1 MIRSIDL
8 FRSSSRPPA
17 TQADNEKSAAG
28 KSCILVVAAS
38 SQIHTTVEQSLES
51 LGMELVI
58 LGSGE
63 AADEFLL
70 KNSASVV
77 ISEINLP
84 MMSGLTL
91 ARKIKENRSLQ
102 NTPIL
107 LVSDSAEGPDKV
119 LGMETGADDYITLPI
134 NPAELRSRVM
144 SLLARTPKE
153 PAEETS
159 ASIRTETEIGAGAV
173 AIPEDEIGLGTTDEP
188 EPEPVD
194 QKPETADE
202 AAGTAAPGQTAAA
215 DSESEDFG
223 VPDEAL
229 AATEESAVP
238 ELEPDLTHRADG
250 ATETDSEIVDV
261 SGSGAGDDA
270 VNPFNVPTENVVT
283 PDSDIVQEEIEQ
295 PPAEAG
301 EIPGVSDQVEEA
313 DPETDTINAG
323 SMLDDIFGGSGET
336 TITAPSSVPADPA
349 AAAPVDTPPEV
360 IRQEPPPAET
370 PLSDAVE
377 TMPPTVTEQ
386 QISEPAPE
394 TTAPQSQPA
403 QVPEAPVQP
412 PPPPIPVEQSIEE
425 STIIPADEQAA
436 PPAVPPQSDVP
447 PVGTGEVS
455 QPPAEVLP
463 EYDFNKEVDHREVYS
478 TALADLREFET
489 AVVSGAEFDFNS
501 LIRDARRIVSSVNQ
515 SNYLQIRAM
524 GRREGD
530 DFPVHSLNVG
540 IYSVKLSTGLKY
552 ENKLMV
558 ELALSALLHDVGMLL
573 IPDEIRKAKR
583 KLSDEEMIT
592 LKNHPVKGSEYLTN
606 AIRTRPELAQ
616 FEFLPTVAF
625 QEHERTNGA
634 GYPNAVESDE
644 IHDYAKIVA
653 IIDMYEA
660 VSHPASYR
668 NEYLAYEALQKVVA
682 LKDSHFDVKFLR
694 ALVREI
700 SVFPIDSIV
709 RLNNG
714 DIGKVIG
721 LDSSHPMRPKL
732 NLLCNADG
740 VPYDEGK
747 EIELAKS
754 PFLYVETPVSEEEFE
769 KLFKN

>member
-1 MIRSIDL
+1 
-8 FRSSSRPPA
+8 
-17 TQADNEKSAAG
+17 
-28 KSCILVVAAS
+28 
-38 SQIHTTVEQSLES
+38 
-51 LGMELVI
+51 
-58 LGSGE
+58 
-63 AADEFLL
+63 
-70 KNSASVV
+70 
-77 ISEINLP
+77 
-84 MMSGLTL
+84 MMNGLTL

-144 SLLARTPKE
+144 SLLSRTPNE
-153 PAEETS
+153 PADDSS
-159 ASIRTETEIGAGAV
+159 ASDRIATEVDSGAGAV
-173 AIPEDEIGLGTTDEP
+173 AIPVDEIGLETVDEP
-188 EPEPVD
+188 EPQPV
-194 QKPETADE
+194 E
-202 AAGTAAPGQTAAA
+202 GL
-215 DSESEDFG
+215 SVSEDTVG
-223 VPDEAL
+223 QEYSA
-229 AATEESAVP
+229 ES
-238 ELEPDLTHRADG
+238 EPDLTHEPDG
-250 ATETDSEIVDV
+250 VVETSTGVVDV
-261 SGSGAGDDA
+261 PESDMGGDV
-270 VNPFNVPTENVVT
+270 VNPLNIPAENAATPESDVV
-283 PDSDIVQEEIEQ
+283 QKEIEQ
-295 PPAEAG
+295 PPAETS
-301 EIPGVSDQVEEA
+301 EEPGVSDQVEE
-313 DPETDTINAG
+313 TDSLDAG
-323 SMLDDIFGGSGET
+323 SMLDDIFGSSGEST
-336 TITAPSSVPADPA
+336 KPPPTLVPADPA
-349 AAAPVDTPPEV
+349 AAAQESVPVEID
-360 IRQEPPPAET
+360 RQGVVDSPSEAVRQVPSPAEI
-370 PLSDAVE
+370 
-377 TMPPTVTEQ
+377 PP
-386 QISEPAPE
+386 QI
-394 TTAPQSQPA
+394 QPKRI
-403 QVPEAPVQP
+403 PEAPVQP
-412 PPPPIPVEQSIEE
+412 LQPPVPVEQNIEK

-436 PPAVPPQSDVP
+436 TSAEPLHT
-447 PVGTGEVS
+447 PVLPGGVGEVS
-455 QPPAEVLP
+455 QPQPQADVLP
-463 EYDFNKEVDHREVYS
+463 EYDFDKEVDHKEVYS
-478 TALADLREFET
+478 TALSDLREFES
-489 AVVSGAEFDFNS
+489 AVVSGAEYDFNS

-524 GRREGD
+524 GRREGN

-573 IPDEIRKAKR
+573 IPEEIQRAQR
-583 KLSDEEMIT
+583 KLSDEEMIR
-592 LKNHPVKGSEYLTN
+592 LKNHPIKGSEYLTN

-616 FEFLPTVAF
+616 FGFLPTVAL

-634 GYPNAVESDE
+634 GYPNAVASDE

-660 VSHPASYR
+660 VSHPSSYR
-668 NEYLAYEALQKVVA
+668 SEYLAYEALQKVVA

-740 VPYDEGK
+740 EPFDEEK

>member
-8 FRSSSRPPA
+8 FRSSSRPKV
-17 TQADNEKSAAG
+17 TQANNDDAAAE

-38 SQIHTTVEQSLES
+38 SQIHSTLEQALES

-70 KNSASVV
+70 KNSAAVV
-77 ISEINLP
+77 IAEINLP
-84 MMSGLTL
+84 MMNGLTL

-144 SLLARTPKE
+144 SLLSRTPNE
-153 PAEETS
+153 PADDSS
-159 ASIRTETEIGAGAV
+159 ASDRIETEVDSGAGAV
-173 AIPEDEIGLGTTDEP
+173 AIPVDEIGLETADEP
-188 EPEPVD
+188 EPQPQPVEELAASD
-194 QKPETADE
+194 ETAV
-202 AAGTAAPGQTAAA
+202 A
-215 DSESEDFG
+215 DSEPDPTHEPDGAAVNSTG
-223 VPDEAL
+223 VVD
-229 AATEESAVP
+229 VP
-238 ELEPDLTHRADG
+238 ESDMG
-250 ATETDSEIVDV
+250 GDV
-261 SGSGAGDDA
+261 
-270 VNPFNVPTENVVT
+270 VNPLEIPAGNVAT
-283 PDSDIVQEEIEQ
+283 PESDVVQEEVEQ
-295 PPAEAG
+295 PPAETSG
-301 EIPGVSDQVEEA
+301 EPVVSDQIE
-313 DPETDTINAG
+313 ETDSLDAG
-323 SMLDDIFGGSGET
+323 SMLDDIFGGSEEST
-336 TITAPSSVPADPA
+336 KPPPTSVPADPA
-349 AAAPVDTPPEV
+349 AAAQESVRVEIDRQGVVDSPSEAVRQAPSPVE
-360 IRQEPPPAET
+360 
-370 PLSDAVE
+370 
-377 TMPPTVTEQ
+377 
-386 QISEPAPE
+386 
-394 TTAPQSQPA
+394 TAPQIQQEQIA
-403 QVPEAPVQP
+403 EAPVQP
-412 PPPPIPVEQSIEE
+412 PQPPVPVEQNIEK
-425 STIIPADEQAA
+425 STIIPADQQAA
-436 PPAVPPQSDVP
+436 PSAEPLHT
-447 PVGTGEVS
+447 PVSPGGVGEVS
-455 QPPAEVLP
+455 QPQPQAEVLP
-463 EYDFNKEVDHREVYS
+463 EYDFNKEVDHKEVYS
-478 TALADLREFET
+478 TALSDLREFES
-489 AVVSGAEFDFNS
+489 AVVSGAEYDFNS
-501 LIRDARRIVSSVNQ
+501 LIRDARRIVSSVDQ

-524 GRREGD
+524 GRREGN

-558 ELALSALLHDVGMLL
+558 ELALSALLHDVGMLF
-573 IPDEIRKAKR
+573 IPDEIRKAQR
-583 KLSDEEMIT
+583 KLSDEEMNT
-592 LKNHPVKGSEYLTN
+592 LKNHPIKGSEYLAN
-606 AIRTRPELAQ
+606 AILTRPELAQ
-616 FEFLPTVAF
+616 FEFLPTVAL

-634 GYPNAVESDE
+634 GYPNAVAGDE

-660 VSHPASYR
+660 VSHPSSYR
-668 NEYLAYEALQKVVA
+668 SEYLAYEALQKVVA

-721 LDSSHPMRPKL
+721 LDPSHPMRPKL
-732 NLLCNADG
+732 DLLCNADG
-740 VPYDEGK
+740 VPYDDGK

>member
-8 FRSSSRPPA
+8 FRSSTRSPA
-17 TQADNEKSAAG
+17 TQADNDKSAAG

-38 SQIHTTVEQSLES
+38 SQIHTTLEQALES

-70 KNSASVV
+70 KNTASVV
-77 ISEINLP
+77 IAEINLP
-84 MMSGLTL
+84 MMNGLTL
-91 ARKIKENRSLQ
+91 ARKIKENRLLQ

-144 SLLARTPKE
+144 SLLSRTPNE
-153 PAEETS
+153 PADDS
-159 ASIRTETEIGAGAV
+159 PASDRIETEGDSGAGAV
-173 AIPEDEIGLGTTDEP
+173 AIPVDEIGLETADEP
-188 EPEPVD
+188 EPQPVEGLSASD
-194 QKPETADE
+194 ETAV
-202 AAGTAAPGQTAAA
+202 Q
-215 DSESEDFG
+215 ESE
-223 VPDEAL
+223 PN
-229 AATEESAVP
+229 
-238 ELEPDLTHRADG
+238 LTHEPDG
-250 ATETDSEIVDV
+250 ATGNSTGVVDV
-261 SGSGAGDDA
+261 PESGMGGDAINPLNIPAGNA
-270 VNPFNVPTENVVT
+270 VT
-283 PDSDIVQEEIEQ
+283 PESDVVQEEVEQ
-295 PPAEAG
+295 PPAETS
-301 EIPGVSDQVEEA
+301 EEPGVSDQVEE
-313 DPETDTINAG
+313 TDQEMDSLDAG
-323 SMLDDIFGGSGET
+323 SMLDDIFGGSGEST
-336 TITAPSSVPADPA
+336 KPSPTSVPADPA
-349 AAAPVDTPPEV
+349 AAAQESVPVEID
-360 IRQEPPPAET
+360 RQGVVDSPSE
-370 PLSDAVE
+370 AV
-377 TMPPTVTEQ
+377 
-386 QISEPAPE
+386 S
-394 TTAPQSQPA
+394 
-403 QVPEAPVQP
+403 QVPSPVEIPPQIQQEQIAEAPVQP
-412 PPPPIPVEQSIEE
+412 PQPPVPVEQNIEK
-425 STIIPADEQAA
+425 STIIPADQQ
-436 PPAVPPQSDVP
+436 AVPSAKLPDSPVP
-447 PVGTGEVS
+447 PGGVGEVS
-455 QPPAEVLP
+455 QPQPQAEVLP
-463 EYDFNKEVDHREVYS
+463 EYDFDKEVDHKEVYS
-478 TALADLREFET
+478 TALSDLREFES
-489 AVVSGAEFDFNS
+489 AVVSGAEYDFNS
-501 LIRDARRIVSSVNQ
+501 LIRGARRIVSSVNQ

-524 GRREGD
+524 GRREGN

-558 ELALSALLHDVGMLL
+558 ELALSALLHDVGMLF
-573 IPDEIRKAKR
+573 ISDEIRKAQR
-583 KLSDEEMIT
+583 KLSDEEMNT
-592 LKNHPVKGSEYLTN
+592 LKNHPIKGSEYLAN
-606 AIRTRPELAQ
+606 AILTRPELAQ
-616 FEFLPTVAF
+616 FGFLPTVAL
-625 QEHERTNGA
+625 QEHERMNGA
-634 GYPNAVESDE
+634 GYPNAVAGDE

-660 VSHPASYR
+660 VSHPSSYR
-668 NEYLAYEALQKVVA
+668 SEYLAYEALQKVVA
-682 LKDSHFDVKFLR
+682 LKDSQFDVKFLR

-732 NLLCNADG
+732 DLLCNADG